1 MLAKIKSAAGAL
13 GLTSEKPSLQK
24 AQLAWEMPD
33 GGPTGKIECQFN
45 PSTLSISK
53 SVNWHALNLGLLG
66 GKNTVPD
73 LNAPFLFYGGG
84 NPAEFSLDLIFDTTT
99 LSNQDV
105 RGFTNQLLALTLKG
119 AGDPSAPEDTPPLVK
134 FIWGEFQL
142 FQAVIMRVAIS
153 YTLFLASGVPVR
165 ARAQVQF
172 RQAFDGDT
180 QGEGQNPTSRTDRR
194 KTRLVQQGER
204 LDYIAYQEYGDA
216 GRWRDIAEANHLDN
230 PLDLHAGQILVIP
243 QD

>member
-1 MLAKIKSAAGAL
+1 MLDKLKGTL
-13 GLTSEKPSLQK
+13 GLANEKPSLQK
-24 AQLAWEMPD
+24 AQLVWEMPD
-33 GGPTGKIECQFN
+33 GGPSGRIECQFN

-53 SVNWHALNLGLLG
+53 TVNWHPVTLGMMAG
-66 GKNTVPD
+66 RNEAVPD
-73 LNAPFLFYGGG
+73 LNAPFMIYGGG
-84 NPAEFSLDLIFDTTT
+84 SPAEFSLDLIFDTTT

-119 AGDPSAPEDTPPLVK
+119 AGDPATPEDPPPLVK

-142 FQAVIMRVAIS
+142 FQAVIMRVAIN

-165 ARAQVQF
+165 ARAQVHF

-180 QGEGQNPTSRTDRR
+180 LGEGQNPTSRTDRR

-204 LDYIAYQEYGDA
+204 LDYIAFQEYGDA

-243 QD
+243 RD